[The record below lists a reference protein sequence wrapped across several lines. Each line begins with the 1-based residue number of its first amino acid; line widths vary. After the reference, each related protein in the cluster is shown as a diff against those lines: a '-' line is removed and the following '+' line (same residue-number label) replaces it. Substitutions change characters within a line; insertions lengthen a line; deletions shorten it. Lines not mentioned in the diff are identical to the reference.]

1 MEDRLA
7 MLFLGLIALA
17 SLVQAAFLIVLAAGA
32 RRVGRRVDE
41 LQQRLDRELRPS
53 LENLVHV
60 SRNVAELSAIAA
72 FQGRRIDNLVD
83 RTLGRVDESAARA
96 EEAIQRPLNPLAG
109 VMPILRGFKTGFDM
123 YRRLGGL
130 QARATSRRRQYE
142 PEDEQLFI

>member
-17 SLVQAAFLIVLAAGA
+17 SLIQAAFLIVLAAGA

-72 FQGRRIDNLVD
+72 FQGRRLDGLVE
-83 RTLGRVDESAARA
+83 RTLGRVDDSTSRM
-96 EEAIQRPLNPLAG
+96 EEAIQRPLNPLSG
-109 VMPILRGFKTGFDM
+109 LMPVLRGFKTGFDM

-130 QARATSRRRQYE
+130 QSRARSTSRDYE

>member
-17 SLVQAAFLIVLAAGA
+17 SLIQAAFLIVLASSA

-53 LENLVHV
+53 VESLVEV
-60 SRNVAELSAIAA
+60 TRNVAELTTIAA
-72 FQGRRIDNLVD
+72 FQGRRLDSLVA
-83 RTLGRVDESAARA
+83 RTMNRVDDDTTRMA
-96 EEAIQRPLNPLAG
+96 EAVERPLSPLAG
-109 VMPILRGFKTGFDM
+109 VMPVIRGLKTGFDV

-130 QARATSRRRQYE
+130 QARARGGGRQYI
-142 PEDEQLFI
+142 EDDQMFI